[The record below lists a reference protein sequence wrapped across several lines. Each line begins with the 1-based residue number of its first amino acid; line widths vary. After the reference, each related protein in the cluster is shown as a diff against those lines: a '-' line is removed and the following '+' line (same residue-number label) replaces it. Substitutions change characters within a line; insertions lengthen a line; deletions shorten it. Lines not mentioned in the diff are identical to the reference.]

1 MKSTTLKELAYL
13 LNLSI
18 STVSKALN
26 NSPEISKVTKVKVK
40 EMAEACGYEP
50 NFAARSL
57 RLGESWL
64 QSPSNQYIRSKSI
77 RSLGVIVP
85 NIIEESYAKAIQS
98 IVAEA
103 NSLNYNIV
111 IGISDVETE
120 KEKESL
126 EMMISRGVLGIL
138 ISLSK
143 ETQLLEDKENFDLII
158 HQNHPIVLF
167 KQVFEKFACDKV
179 TNDDFDG
186 AFQATEYLI
195 DSGCNNIAFLSAI
208 EDTSLGEL
216 RKQGYLQALKMK
228 TSKKIQPILIKID
241 NYENFEI
248 ILKQALKTNKI
259 DGVLAADE
267 QSAICALNMI
277 QLAGFKVPEDISI
290 IGFNNSLMTKHSNP
304 PMTTVSEYSANLG
317 KEALTALI
325 ERVENKN
332 SGIHVHKVIK
342 TNLTIRNSTHNLN

>member
-1 MKSTTLKELAYL
+1 
-13 LNLSI
+13 
-18 STVSKALN
+18 
-26 NSPEISKVTKVKVK
+26 
-40 EMAEACGYEP
+40 
-50 NFAARSL
+50 
-57 RLGESWL
+57 
-64 QSPSNQYIRSKSI
+64 
-77 RSLGVIVP
+77 
-85 NIIEESYAKAIQS
+85 
-98 IVAEA
+98 
-103 NSLNYNIV
+103 
-111 IGISDVETE
+111 
-120 KEKESL
+120 
-126 EMMISRGVLGIL
+126 
-138 ISLSK
+138 
-143 ETQLLEDKENFDLII
+143 
-158 HQNHPIVLF
+158 
-167 KQVFEKFACDKV
+167 
-179 TNDDFDG
+179 
-186 AFQATEYLI
+186 
-195 DSGCNNIAFLSAI
+195 
-208 EDTSLGEL
+208 
-216 RKQGYLQALKMK
+216 MK

>member
-1 MKSTTLKELAYL
+1 MKVLFDFLKLLKNKKLKSTTLKELAYL

-126 EMMISRGVLGIL
+126 E
-138 ISLSK
+138 
-143 ETQLLEDKENFDLII
+143 
-158 HQNHPIVLF
+158 
-167 KQVFEKFACDKV
+167 
-179 TNDDFDG
+179 
-186 AFQATEYLI
+186 
-195 DSGCNNIAFLSAI
+195 
-208 EDTSLGEL
+208 
-216 RKQGYLQALKMK
+216 
-228 TSKKIQPILIKID
+228 
-241 NYENFEI
+241 
-248 ILKQALKTNKI
+248 
-259 DGVLAADE
+259 
-267 QSAICALNMI
+267 
-277 QLAGFKVPEDISI
+277 
-290 IGFNNSLMTKHSNP
+290 
-304 PMTTVSEYSANLG
+304 
-317 KEALTALI
+317 
-325 ERVENKN
+325 
-332 SGIHVHKVIK
+332 
-342 TNLTIRNSTHNLN
+342 